1 MATFIKVFNDL
12 KSKVQFLFKK
22 LKINQ
27 SQLAKP
33 TGRKLAIKIEDALAL
48 ELFRHSQG
56 IVTKKSLYEIF
67 HPHCSYKTLVVS
79 LIRSVK
85 FASTFLTLLL
95 QINRDGSHWLKHIDA
110 TNIPVCRFKNAHA
123 HKTMKELACFG
134 HSSQGTFYGLKMH
147 LISDFK
153 RKLLAIKFTGASV
166 DDREVVMELSQD
178 LTGIFI
184 ADAGYTSQKLAQ
196 AFYQENQRILLAQPR
211 KNMKKLITFMQNELY
226 KTRMIIELNFR
237 NLKMFYGL
245 ITSLPRS
252 VDGYLANYIHAIL
265 AYILA

>member
-12 KSKVQFLFKK
+12 KGKVKFLLKK
-22 LKINQ
+22 LKIDQ

-33 TGRKLAIKIEDALAL
+33 TGRKLAIRMEDALAL

-56 IVTKKSLYEIF
+56 IITKKSLYEIF
-67 HPHCSYKTLVVS
+67 RPSCSYKTLVVS
-79 LIRSVK
+79 LIRCVK
-85 FASTFLTLLL
+85 FASTLLALLL
-95 QINRDGSHWLKHIDA
+95 KINRSNGHWLKHIDA
-110 TNIPVCRFKNAHA
+110 TDIPVCRFKNAQA
-123 HKTMKELACFG
+123 HQTMKGLASFG

-153 RKLLAIKFTGASV
+153 RKLLAIKFTAAKAG
-166 DDREVVMELSQD
+166 DREIVLELSQG

-184 ADAGYTSQKLAQ
+184 ADAGYTSKKLEQ
-196 AFYQENQRILLAQPR
+196 EFYQENQRLLLAQPR
-211 KNMKKLITFMQNELY
+211 KNMKKLITFWQNELY

-252 VDGYLANYIHAIL
+252 VDGYLANYIHSIL
-265 AYILA
+265 AYMLN